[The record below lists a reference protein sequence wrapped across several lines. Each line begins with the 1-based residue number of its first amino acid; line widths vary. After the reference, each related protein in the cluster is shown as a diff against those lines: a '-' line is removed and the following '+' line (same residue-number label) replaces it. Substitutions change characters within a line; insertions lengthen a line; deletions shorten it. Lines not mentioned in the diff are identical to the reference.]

1 MLFKFETSSFI
12 FGTKTRWE
20 VSGLESSILRQDG
33 KWVVLNAL
41 DEIFPLFFHE
51 KSGTGKSGSGIQ
63 TLIYDQVLGSM
74 DQGVYNKMNSK
85 GADHSTGLYD
95 FGRNYQTIK
104 L

>member
-1 MLFKFETSSFI
+1 M
-12 FGTKTRWE
+12 
-20 VSGLESSILRQDG
+20 
-33 KWVVLNAL
+33 VLNAL
-41 DEIFPLFFHE
+41 DDIFPLFFHE
-51 KSGTGKSGSGIQ
+51 KFGTGKSGSGIQ

-85 GADHSTGLYD
+85 GLYG